1 MKFEAKAFRVFKF
14 SRRTQVCKDHVITKT
29 IALRTSMRLFKFIDT
44 EVPTVFDLDGDIPL
58 TATIGTLNAH

>member
-1 MKFEAKAFRVFKF
+1 M
-14 SRRTQVCKDHVITKT
+14 CKDHVITKT